1 MLADIARYILGDII
15 EYTPHLSIIYWGNY
29 WVSINEDANIF
40 IKAEIKYDLR
50 YNMIGY

>member
-1 MLADIARYILGDII
+1 MLADMAKYIPGDII
-15 EYTPHLSIIYWGNY
+15 EYIHNLSRIYWGNY